1 MFLKLEAKLGPSPDS
16 HAPSPFLYD
25 TVTLVFA
32 LISSFAIV
40 FLFILIS
47 SDWFPY
53 YAVALSFVL
62 RLTAESYEMTNL
74 NLINGVG

>member
-1 MFLKLEAKLGPSPDS
+1 VFLKLEAKLGPSQNP
-16 HAPSPFLYD
+16 HAPSPLLYD
-25 TVTLVFA
+25 TVILVFA
-32 LISSFAIV
+32 LIRSFAIV

-53 YAVALSFVL
+53 YAVAFSFVL

-74 NLINGVG
+74 ILINGVG